1 MLAGGGGDAVQVD
14 VHVDDVLRQ
23 HHGHDHQG
31 QQANLCSR
39 DPQLTFVG
47 LCFLFTQGF
56 FSKQVFVGIK

>member
-39 DPQLTFVG
+39 DPQLLDCAFCSHRVSFQSK
-47 LCFLFTQGF
+47 FL
-56 FSKQVFVGIK
+56 

>member
-31 QQANLCSR
+31 QQANLVIVVSR
-39 DPQLTFVG
+39 DPQ
-47 LCFLFTQGF
+47 
-56 FSKQVFVGIK
+56 S